1 MKRLLNILSLL
12 AVLVCCTQCDP
23 VKKVEAQAYP
33 INYTELM
40 NYYVM
45 NTIDATKQ
53 HKLSFDN
60 EQEFR
65 RVFGEA
71 AVMGRNGQP
80 TRVNFKTQYVLAV
93 ILPNTDRDTQVIPA
107 EISQVGNTIVFNYRV
122 KKGSK
127 LGYRIVPFTA
137 VAIDKPDRATQ
148 YEIYYKQL

>member
-1 MKRLLNILSLL
+1 MKRILNIMALL
-12 AVLVCCTQCDP
+12 AVLLCCTQCDP
-23 VKKVEAQAYP
+23 VKKMEAQAYP

-40 NYYVM
+40 NYFVN
-45 NTIDATKQ
+45 NTVEVKKTL
-53 HKLSFDN
+53 KLSFDT

-65 RVFGEA
+65 RYFGEA

-93 ILPNTDRDTQVIPA
+93 IMPDTDRDTQVIPA

-127 LGYRIVPFTA
+127 LGYRILPFTA
-137 VAIDKPDRATQ
+137 VAIDKPDHDTQ
-148 YEIYYKQL
+148 FEIYFKQL